1 MALSAAMTE
10 ILNIAAGNLLSPMI
24 LAFALGVAAALLR
37 SDLEIPEGA
46 AKALAIYLM
55 FAIGFKGGVAMHSA
69 SGLALLWAVVVAF
82 GLSALLPLLAFGLLR
97 GVWRQNRTDAAAIA
111 AHYGSI
117 SIVTFVTATEFL
129 RSQGIAYE
137 GYLVAMTA
145 VMETPAILVG
155 LLLAGRQMQ
164 PGSSERGT
172 LLREVLVNGS
182 VVLLVGGFAIGWIT
196 GDAGLAKIRPF
207 VSDLFNG
214 ALCIFLLDMGLVA
227 VRQGRTARRFPRA
240 LILFGLVMPLLGAV
254 FGFGGAALLGLGT
267 GGAMLLAVL
276 AASASYIAVPA
287 AMRLALPAANP
298 SLSVTLAL
306 AITFPFNVAI
316 GLPLYLVVAQR
327 LFGG

>member
-1 MALSAAMTE
+1 MTDLLS
-10 ILNIAAGNLLSPMI
+10 LAAGNLLSPMI
-24 LAFALGVAAALLR
+24 LAFALGALAAFLR

-69 SGLALLWAVVVAF
+69 SGLALLWAIVAALV
-82 GLSALLPLLAFGLLR
+82 LSTILPLLAFGLLR
-97 GVWRQNRTDAAAIA
+97 GVWRQDRTNAAAIA

-117 SIVTFVTATEFL
+117 SIVTFVTAAEFL
-129 RSQGIAYE
+129 RSRDIPYE

-145 VMETPAILVG
+145 VMETPAILIG
-155 LLLAGRQMQ
+155 LLLAGRQVQAGMQ
-164 PGSSERGT
+164 QGSSERGE
-172 LLREVLVNGS
+172 LVREVLVNGS
-182 VVLLVGGFAIGWIT
+182 VMLLVGGFVIGWIT
-196 GDAGLAKIRPF
+196 GDAGLTKIKPF
-207 VSDLFNG
+207 VVDLFNG

-227 VRQGRTARRFPRA
+227 VRQGRAAKHFPKP
-240 LILFGLVMPLLGAV
+240 LILFGLVMPPL
-254 FGFGGAALLGLGT
+254 GAALGLATAWALGLST

-276 AASASYIAVPA
+276 SASASYIAVPA

-316 GLPLYLVVAQR
+316 GLPLYLLAAQY

>member
-1 MALSAAMTE
+1 MTDL
-10 ILNIAAGNLLSPMI
+10 LNLAAGNLLSPMI
-24 LAFALGVAAALLR
+24 LAFVLGAVAAFLR

-55 FAIGFKGGVAMHSA
+55 FAIGFKGGVAMHAA
-69 SGLALLWAVVVAF
+69 SGLALLWAILAALA
-82 GLSALLPLLAFGLLR
+82 LSAILPLLSFGLLR
-97 GVWRQNRTDAAAIA
+97 GIWRQNRTDAAAIA

-117 SIVTFVTATEFL
+117 SIVTFVTAAEFL
-129 RSQGIAYE
+129 RSRDIPYE

-145 VMETPAILVG
+145 VMETPAILIG

-164 PGSSERGT
+164 QGSSERGT
-172 LLREVLVNGS
+172 LIREVLVNGS
-182 VVLLVGGFAIGWIT
+182 VMLLVGGFAIGWIT
-196 GDAGLAKIRPF
+196 GEAGLVKIKPF
-207 VSDLFNG
+207 VVDLFNG

-227 VRQGRTARRFPRA
+227 VRQGRAARQFPRA
-240 LILFGLVMPLLGAV
+240 LILFGLVMPPL
-254 FGFGGAALLGLGT
+254 GAALGFGAAGLLGLSV

-316 GLPLYLVVAQR
+316 GLPLYLLAAQT

>member
-1 MALSAAMTE
+1 MTDFLS
-10 ILNIAAGNLLSPMI
+10 LAAGNLLSPMI
-24 LAFALGVAAALLR
+24 LAFALGVVAAFVK

-46 AKALAIYLM
+46 AKGLAIYLM

-69 SGLALLWAVVVAF
+69 SGLALVSAVFAAL
-82 GLSALLPLLAFGLLR
+82 GLSLAMPVIAFALLR
-97 GVWRQNRTDAAAIA
+97 GLWRQDRTNAAAIA

-117 SIVTFVTATEFL
+117 SIVTFVTAAEFL
-129 RSQGIAYE
+129 RARDIPYD

-164 PGSSERGT
+164 QGSAERGT
-172 LLREVLVNGS
+172 LVREVLVNGS
-182 VVLLVGGFAIGWIT
+182 VMLLVGGFVIGWIT
-196 GDAGLAKIRPF
+196 GDVGMDKVRPF
-207 VSDLFNG
+207 VADLFNG
-214 ALCIFLLDMGLVA
+214 ALCLFLLDMGLVA
-227 VRQGRTARRFPRA
+227 VRQGRAAKRFPKP
-240 LILFGLVMPLLGAV
+240 LILFGLVMPPLGAAM
-254 FGFGGAALLGLGT
+254 GFATAALLGFGVGSAT
-267 GGAMLLAVL
+267 LLAVL

-316 GLPLYLVVAQR
+316 GLPIYLMVAQY

>member
-1 MALSAAMTE
+1 MTDLLS
-10 ILNIAAGNLLSPMI
+10 LAAGNLLSPMI
-24 LAFALGVAAALLR
+24 LAFALGALAAFLR

-69 SGLALLWAVVVAF
+69 SGLALLWAIIAALV
-82 GLSALLPLLAFGLLR
+82 LSTILPLLAFGLLR
-97 GVWRQNRTDAAAIA
+97 GVWRQDRTNAAAIA

-117 SIVTFVTATEFL
+117 SIVTFVTAAEFL
-129 RSQGIAYE
+129 RSRDIPYE

-145 VMETPAILVG
+145 VMETPAILIG
-155 LLLAGRQMQ
+155 LLLAGRQVQAGMQ
-164 PGSSERGT
+164 QGSSERGE
-172 LLREVLVNGS
+172 LVREVLVNGS
-182 VVLLVGGFAIGWIT
+182 VMLLVGGFVIGWIT
-196 GDAGLAKIRPF
+196 GDAGLTKIKPF
-207 VSDLFNG
+207 VVDLFNG

-227 VRQGRTARRFPRA
+227 VRQGRAAKHFPRP
-240 LILFGLVMPLLGAV
+240 LILFGLVMPPL
-254 FGFGGAALLGLGT
+254 GAALGLLTAWALGLSV

-276 AASASYIAVPA
+276 SASASYIAVPA

-316 GLPLYLVVAQR
+316 GLPLYLLAAQY

>member
-1 MALSAAMTE
+1 MTDLLS
-10 ILNIAAGNLLSPMI
+10 LAAGNLLSPMI
-24 LAFALGVAAALLR
+24 LAFALGALAAFLR

-69 SGLALLWAVVVAF
+69 SGLALLWAIIAALI
-82 GLSALLPLLAFGLLR
+82 LSTILPLLAFGLLR
-97 GVWRQNRTDAAAIA
+97 GVWRQDRTNAAAIA

-117 SIVTFVTATEFL
+117 SIVTFVTAAEFL
-129 RSQGIAYE
+129 RSRDIPYE

-145 VMETPAILVG
+145 VMETPAILIG
-155 LLLAGRQMQ
+155 LLLAGRQVQAGMQ
-164 PGSSERGT
+164 QGSSERGE
-172 LLREVLVNGS
+172 LVREVLVNGS
-182 VVLLVGGFAIGWIT
+182 VMLLVGGFVIGWIT
-196 GDAGLAKIRPF
+196 GDAGLTKIKPF
-207 VSDLFNG
+207 VVDLFNG

-227 VRQGRTARRFPRA
+227 VRQGRAAKHFSKP
-240 LILFGLVMPLLGAV
+240 LILFGLVMPPL
-254 FGFGGAALLGLGT
+254 GAALGLLTAWALGLST

-287 AMRLALPAANP
+287 AMRLALPSANP

-316 GLPLYLVVAQR
+316 GLPLYLLAAQY

>member
-1 MALSAAMTE
+1 MTDLLS
-10 ILNIAAGNLLSPMI
+10 LAAGNLLSPMI
-24 LAFALGVAAALLR
+24 LAFALGALAAFLR

-46 AKALAIYLM
+46 AKGLAIYLM

-69 SGLALLWAVVVAF
+69 SGLALLWAIVAALV
-82 GLSALLPLLAFGLLR
+82 LSTILPLLAFGLLR
-97 GVWRQNRTDAAAIA
+97 GVWRQDRTNAAAIA

-117 SIVTFVTATEFL
+117 SIVTFVTAAEFL
-129 RSQGIAYE
+129 RSRDIPYE

-145 VMETPAILVG
+145 VMETPAILIG
-155 LLLAGRQMQ
+155 LLLAGRQVQAGMQ
-164 PGSSERGT
+164 QGSSERGE
-172 LLREVLVNGS
+172 LVREVLVNGS
-182 VVLLVGGFAIGWIT
+182 VMLLVGGFVIGWIT
-196 GDAGLAKIRPF
+196 GDAGLTKIKPF
-207 VSDLFNG
+207 VADLFNG

-227 VRQGRTARRFPRA
+227 VRQGRAAKHFPKP
-240 LILFGLVMPLLGAV
+240 LILFGLVMPPLGASI
-254 FGFGGAALLGLGT
+254 GLATAWALGLST

-316 GLPLYLVVAQR
+316 GLPLYLLAAQY

>member
-1 MALSAAMTE
+1 MTDLLS
-10 ILNIAAGNLLSPMI
+10 LAAGNLLSPMI
-24 LAFALGVAAALLR
+24 LAFALGALAAFLR

-69 SGLALLWAVVVAF
+69 SGLALLWAIIAALI
-82 GLSALLPLLAFGLLR
+82 LSTILPLLAFGLLR
-97 GVWRQNRTDAAAIA
+97 GVWRQDRTNAAAIA

-117 SIVTFVTATEFL
+117 SIVTFVTAAEFL
-129 RSQGIAYE
+129 RSRDIPYE

-145 VMETPAILVG
+145 VMETPAILIG
-155 LLLAGRQMQ
+155 LLLAGRQVQQGMQ
-164 PGSSERGT
+164 QGSSERGE
-172 LLREVLVNGS
+172 LVREVLVNGS
-182 VVLLVGGFAIGWIT
+182 VMLLVGGFVIGWIT
-196 GDAGLAKIRPF
+196 GDAGLTKIKPF
-207 VSDLFNG
+207 VVDLFNG

-227 VRQGRTARRFPRA
+227 VRQGRAAKHFPRP
-240 LILFGLVMPLLGAV
+240 LILFGLVMPPLGAA
-254 FGFGGAALLGLGT
+254 FGLLTAWALGLSV

-276 AASASYIAVPA
+276 SASASYIAVPA

-316 GLPLYLVVAQR
+316 GLPLYLLAAQH

>member
-1 MALSAAMTE
+1 MTDLLS
-10 ILNIAAGNLLSPMI
+10 LAAGNLLSPMI
-24 LAFALGVAAALLR
+24 LAFALGALAAFLR

-46 AKALAIYLM
+46 AKGLAIYLM

-69 SGLALLWAVVVAF
+69 SGLALLWAILAALA
-82 GLSALLPLLAFGLLR
+82 LSIILPLLAFGLLR
-97 GVWRQNRTDAAAIA
+97 GIWRQDRTNAAAIA

-117 SIVTFVTATEFL
+117 SIVTFVTAAEFL
-129 RSQGIAYE
+129 RSRDIPYE

-145 VMETPAILVG
+145 VMETPAILIG
-155 LLLAGRQMQ
+155 LLLAGRQVQQGMQ
-164 PGSSERGT
+164 QGSSERGE
-172 LLREVLVNGS
+172 LVREVLVNGS
-182 VVLLVGGFAIGWIT
+182 VMLLVGGFIIGWIT
-196 GDAGLAKIRPF
+196 GDAGLTKIRPF
-207 VSDLFNG
+207 VVDLFNG

-227 VRQGRTARRFPRA
+227 VRQGRAAKHFPKP
-240 LILFGLVMPLLGAV
+240 LILFGLVMPPL
-254 FGFGGAALLGLGT
+254 GAALGLLTAWALGLSV

-316 GLPLYLVVAQR
+316 GLPLYLLAAQY

>member
-1 MALSAAMTE
+1 
-10 ILNIAAGNLLSPMI
+10 MI
-24 LAFALGVAAALLR
+24 LAFALGALAAFLR

-46 AKALAIYLM
+46 AKGLAIYLM

-69 SGLALLWAVVVAF
+69 SGLALLWAILAALA
-82 GLSALLPLLAFGLLR
+82 LSAALPLLAFGLLR
-97 GVWRQNRTDAAAIA
+97 TLWRQDRTNAAAIA

-117 SIVTFVTATEFL
+117 SIVTFVTAAEFL
-129 RSQGIAYE
+129 RSRDIPYE

-145 VMETPAILVG
+145 VMETPAILIG
-155 LLLAGRQMQ
+155 LLLAGRQVQQGMQ
-164 PGSSERGT
+164 QGSSERGE
-172 LLREVLVNGS
+172 LVREVLVNGS
-182 VVLLVGGFAIGWIT
+182 VMLLVGGFIIGWIT
-196 GDAGLAKIRPF
+196 GDAGLTKIKPF
-207 VSDLFNG
+207 VADLFNG

-227 VRQGRTARRFPRA
+227 VRQGRAAKHFPKP
-240 LILFGLVMPLLGAV
+240 LILFGLVMPPL
-254 FGFGGAALLGLGT
+254 GAALGLLTAWALGLSV

-316 GLPLYLVVAQR
+316 GLPLYLLAAQY

>member
-1 MALSAAMTE
+1 MTDLLSLAS
-10 ILNIAAGNLLSPMI
+10 GNLLSPMI
-24 LAFALGVAAALLR
+24 LAFALGALAAFLR

-69 SGLALLWAVVVAF
+69 SGLALLWAILAALA
-82 GLSALLPLLAFGLLR
+82 LSAALPLLAFGLLR
-97 GVWRQNRTDAAAIA
+97 TLWRQDRTNAAAIA

-117 SIVTFVTATEFL
+117 SIVTFVTAAEFL
-129 RSQGIAYE
+129 RSRDIPYE
-137 GYLVAMTA
+137 GYIVAMTA
-145 VMETPAILVG
+145 VMETPAILIG
-155 LLLAGRQMQ
+155 LLLAGRQVQAGMQ
-164 PGSSERGT
+164 QGSSERGE
-172 LLREVLVNGS
+172 LVREVLVNGS
-182 VVLLVGGFAIGWIT
+182 VMLLVGGFIIGWIT
-196 GDAGLAKIRPF
+196 GDAGLTKIKPF
-207 VSDLFNG
+207 VADLFNG

-227 VRQGRTARRFPRA
+227 VRQGRAAKHFPKP
-240 LILFGLVMPLLGAV
+240 LILFGLVMPPL
-254 FGFGGAALLGLGT
+254 GAALGFVAAWALGLSV

-316 GLPLYLVVAQR
+316 GLPLYLLAAQT

>member
-1 MALSAAMTE
+1 MTDL
-10 ILNIAAGNLLSPMI
+10 LNLAAGNLLSPMI
-24 LAFALGVAAALLR
+24 LAFVLGAVAAALR

-69 SGLALLWAVVVAF
+69 SGWALVGAIVAALV
-82 GLSALLPLLAFGLLR
+82 LSLVLPLLAFGLLR

-117 SIVTFVTATEFL
+117 SIVTFVTAAEFL
-129 RSQGIAYE
+129 RSRDIPYE

-155 LLLAGRQMQ
+155 LLLAGPQKSPGMQ
-164 PGSSERGT
+164 EGASERGA
-172 LLREVLVNGS
+172 LFREVLVNGS
-182 VVLLVGGFAIGWIT
+182 VMLLVGGFIIGWVT
-196 GDAGLAKIRPF
+196 GDAGLAKVKPF
-207 VSDLFNG
+207 VADLFNG

-227 VRQGRTARRFPRA
+227 VRQGRAARQFPKA
-240 LILFGLVMPLLGAV
+240 LILFGLVMPPIGATC
-254 FGFGGAALLGLGT
+254 GFLAAAALGLST

-316 GLPLYLVVAQR
+316 GLPLYLTVAQR

>member
-1 MALSAAMTE
+1 MTDFLS
-10 ILNIAAGNLLSPMI
+10 LAAGNLLSPMI
-24 LAFALGVAAALLR
+24 LAFALGVLAAFLK

-46 AKALAIYLM
+46 AKGLAIYLM

-69 SGLALLWAVVVAF
+69 SGLALVSAVFAAL
-82 GLSALLPLLAFGLLR
+82 GLSLAMPVIAFALLR
-97 GVWRQNRTDAAAIA
+97 GLWRQDRTNAAAIA

-129 RSQGIAYE
+129 RARDIPYD

-164 PGSSERGT
+164 QGSAERGT
-172 LLREVLVNGS
+172 LIREVLVNGS
-182 VVLLVGGFAIGWIT
+182 VMLLVGGFVIGWIT
-196 GDAGLAKIRPF
+196 GDAGMAKIRPF
-207 VSDLFNG
+207 VADLFNG
-214 ALCIFLLDMGLVA
+214 ALCLFLLDMGLVA
-227 VRQGRTARRFPRA
+227 VRQGRAAKRFPKA
-240 LILFGLVMPLLGAV
+240 LILFGLMMPPLGAAM
-254 FGFGGAALLGLGT
+254 GFATAALLGLGT
-267 GGAMLLAVL
+267 GSAMLLAVL

-287 AMRLALPAANP
+287 AMRLALPAASP

-316 GLPLYLVVAQR
+316 GLPVYLLAAQY